1 MVIATN
7 RSPLYERCLEIINSL
22 DEKLYL
28 PENVTKKAV
37 ELLDKVIKDD
47 EIRLKI
53 QGRKPTSIA
62 ASLVYIA
69 ANIEGFRLTQRE
81 IMEAFGYQITE
92 GTITKNYKELL
103 ALMGMS
109 DLIK

>member
-1 MVIATN
+1 M
-7 RSPLYERCLEIINSL
+7 
-22 DEKLYL
+22 
-28 PENVTKKAV
+28 TKKAV
-37 ELLDKVIKDD
+37 ELLDKVMKDD

-69 ANIEGFRLTQRE
+69 ANIESSWLTQRE
-81 IMEAFGYQITE
+81 IMEALEYQITE
-92 GTITKNYKELL
+92 TTIIKNYRYLL

-109 DLIK
+109 NLIK

>member
-37 ELLDKVIKDD
+37 ELLDKVINDD

-69 ANIEGFRLTQRE
+69 SNIEGFRLTQRE
-81 IMEAFGYQITE
+81 IMEAFEYQIAE
-92 GTITKNYKELL
+92 VTITKNYRDLL
-103 ALMGMS
+103 TLMGMS
-109 DLIK
+109 NLIK